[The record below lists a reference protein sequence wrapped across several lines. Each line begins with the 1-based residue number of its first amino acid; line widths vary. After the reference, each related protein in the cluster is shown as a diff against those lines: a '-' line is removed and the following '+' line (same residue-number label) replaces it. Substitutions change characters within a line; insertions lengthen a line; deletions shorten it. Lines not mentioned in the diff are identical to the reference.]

1 MMSFSQTLTVED
13 IKRRAGCEDLS
24 QIRQL
29 NLSDLGL
36 TSITAD
42 ILQCLPNLV
51 ELDLSKNKL
60 TAVELDGAI
69 PQVKTLSFSSNQLC
83 SVDGF
88 KAFPNLE
95 NLDVTNNPTL
105 EVSDK
110 YKLVS
115 LCPLLKIMDGK
126 DIGLMRD
133 AVNRLNSTLSQKV
146 SDMWK
151 IHFSKKYTVI
161 KIEDR
166 QREEIEREFIDKL
179 KSEVTCGPAMLKNYR
194 EYQLSIIGKLFL
206 KKLETTEG
214 NLKEEPPNKKQRTI
228 EVNGQAENVDQRAK
242 SDSFKMK
249 NVRTPDSKVNKKK
262 QKTPRKESK
271 AQSNSPAYCEFAV
284 SHLLQTHSL
293 NNDPTDRK
301 TQVWGCEFEPDPER
315 KGQTTFT
322 CATCGGDS
330 VCFVDCST
338 GRVMKK
344 YKQPGETFYCLAWTT
359 VCLDSDRDKRHKT
372 NLIAAGGSQCDIKII
387 EPNQLVCFEE
397 IRGHKGVLECLV
409 FHPHHPSWL
418 LSAADDN
425 TIMVWEIGLP
435 KGAEYQGKS
444 KLLLTLKSRSIV
456 RLFSIPPHG
465 KVVVGGCDDGCYMW
479 KLYDNSG
486 DNEDKKDKT
495 RTYFGKLDFP
505 GKKTV
510 PLDSIVCLSNNLIAT
525 KRVEEGCIHIWNS
538 ASEMQENDFQVALRL
553 PWRLTE
559 VPFLKFNFA
568 QACSVLLAGDD
579 TGSVWLYDVDPEL
592 LAAKTKEKQ
601 QYKQAQIL
609 TCPNETTKVFNQV
622 SASGNMD
629 YIVAVA
635 DTNVVCIWKRL
646 RIEDASSHS

>member
-1 MMSFSQTLTVED
+1 MSTSQTLTVEE
-13 IKRRAGCEDLS
+13 IKKRAGCEDLT
-24 QIRQL
+24 QIQHL

-36 TSITAD
+36 TSVVTD
-42 ILQCLPNLV
+42 TLQCLPNLE
-51 ELDLSKNKL
+51 ELDLSKNQL
-60 TAVELDGAI
+60 TAIKLDGVM
-69 PQVKTLSFSSNQLC
+69 PQVKTLSLSSNQLC
-83 SVDGF
+83 SVDGLI
-88 KAFPNLE
+88 AFPSLE
-95 NLDVTNNPTL
+95 SVDVTNNPTL

-115 LCPLLKIMDGK
+115 LCPMLKIMDGK

-133 AVNRLNSTLSQKV
+133 AVNRLNSTLSQKA
-146 SDMWK
+146 SDTWK
-151 IHFSKKYTVI
+151 IHFSKKYMVNQLEGG
-161 KIEDR
+161 KR
-166 QREEIEREFIDKL
+166 AEIESEFIEKL

-194 EYQLSIIGKLFL
+194 EYQLSVLGKDHL
-206 KKLETTEG
+206 KKLFEG
-214 NLKEEPPNKKQRTI
+214 RLEEEPPNKKQKTI
-228 EVNGQAENVDQRAK
+228 EVNGQTENVDEKAK
-242 SDSFKMK
+242 SDSNKMK
-249 NVRTPDSKVNKKK
+249 SIKTPDSKFGKKK
-262 QKTPRKESK
+262 QKTPRKETKTQTS
-271 AQSNSPAYCEFAV
+271 SPAYCEFAV

-293 NNDPTDRK
+293 NNDPSDRK
-301 TQVWGCEFEPDPER
+301 TQVWGCEFEPDPES
-315 KGQTTFT
+315 KGYTTFT

-359 VCLDSDRDKRHKT
+359 VCLDSDPNKQHKT
-372 NLIAAGGSQCDIKII
+372 NLIAAGGSQCTIKII

-397 IRGHKGVLECLV
+397 IEGHKGVLECLV

-425 TIMVWEIGLP
+425 TIMIWEIGLP

-456 RLFSIPPHG
+456 RLFSVPPHG

-479 KLYDNSG
+479 KLFDNSTDQG
-486 DNEDKKDKT
+486 DKKDKT
-495 RTYFGKLDFP
+495 RTYYGKLDFP
-505 GKKTV
+505 GKKTI
-510 PLDSIVCLSNNLIAT
+510 PLDSIACLSNNLIAT

-538 ASEMQENDFQVALRL
+538 ASEMLENDFQVAYRL

-559 VPFLKFNFA
+559 VPFLKFSFA

-579 TGSVWLYDVDPEL
+579 TGSVWLYDADPQV
-592 LAAKTKEKQ
+592 LAGKLKDKQ
-601 QYKQAQIL
+601 HKQAQIL

-622 SASGNMD
+622 SASSNMD